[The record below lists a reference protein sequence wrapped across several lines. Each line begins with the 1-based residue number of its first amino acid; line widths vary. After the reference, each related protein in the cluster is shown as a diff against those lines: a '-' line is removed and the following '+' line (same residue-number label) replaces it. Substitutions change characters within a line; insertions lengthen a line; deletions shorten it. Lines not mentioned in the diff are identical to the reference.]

1 MRDKQLTRGTL
12 SIEESTISNK
22 REMPAIIEV
31 LELKKMLPIGKG
43 AVTMCTLS
51 GLLLWIGLSV
61 MLWGTVGCQ
70 YYEEYRVKKTTA
82 DLKEEQAALLHD
94 YRVCLEKYQD
104 DPPKAKE
111 LCGPYTQRLRLLD
124 ITHQSGK

>member
-1 MRDKQLTRGTL
+1 MRDERLTRDTL
-12 SIEESTISNK
+12 SIEEAAISNM

-31 LELKKMLPIGKG
+31 LELKKMLPVGKG
-43 AVTMCTLS
+43 AVTMCTLAR
-51 GLLLWIGLSV
+51 LLLWIGVSV

-111 LCGPYTQRLRLLD
+111 LCGPYTQRLRQLD